1 MSSQALPTSAP
12 QCGVLDMHSQAQL
25 LYVGIRYSKTDLQ
38 ANSQT
43 PTLGTTL
50 QQTIDF
56 FFFLSNDEKI
66 E

>member
-56 FFFLSNDEKI
+56 FFLSNDEKI